1 MKIYIGHS
9 TDLKYEEKLYRPLR
23 NSSLTEEHELI
34 FPHGSTEFFDS
45 KEFLREECDLF
56 MAEVS
61 RASTG
66 LGIELGWAEQFDV
79 RILCICRENSN
90 PSSSLKAVIDDINRY
105 KDEEDLVETLETV
118 LS

>member
-23 NSSLTEEHELI
+23 NSSLAEEHELI
-34 FPHGSTEFFDS
+34 FPHDSTEFFDS
-45 KEFLREECDLF
+45 KEFLREDCDLF
-56 MAEVS
+56 VAEVS

-79 RILCICRENSN
+79 PILCVCRKDDK
-90 PSSSLKAVIDDINRY
+90 PSGALKAVTDEFKRY
-105 KDEEDLVETLETV
+105 EDEDELVEILETV